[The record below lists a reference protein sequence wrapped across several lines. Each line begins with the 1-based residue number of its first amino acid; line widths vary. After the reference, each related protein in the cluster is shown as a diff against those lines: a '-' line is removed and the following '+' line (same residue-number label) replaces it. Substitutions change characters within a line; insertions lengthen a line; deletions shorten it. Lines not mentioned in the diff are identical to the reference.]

1 MSKLSQNS
9 LDKMFACQYC
19 GDLFRTRQGLS
30 GHIQFKHRPPQ
41 ENGDTY
47 EKKMLDLAKKTK
59 VWKEM
64 TLGSGEPLTKKI
76 QEQGINILQRWLF
89 LLGYFHKFNI
99 ELSDNDFKNF
109 FIHNFGVSSSILDQE
124 TLLALQAL
132 KLLGPK
138 S

>member
-1 MSKLSQNS
+1 MPKLSQYS
-9 LDKMFACQYC
+9 LDKMFPCQYC

-41 ENGDTY
+41 ENGDAYT
-47 EKKMLDLAKKTK
+47 KKLLDLARKTN

-64 TLGSGEPLTKKI
+64 TYGSGEPFPKQI
-76 QEQGINILQRWLF
+76 QEQGMNILQRWLF
-89 LLGYFHKFNI
+89 LLCYFHKFNV

-109 FIHNFGVSSSILDQE
+109 FIHNFSVSSSILDQE

-132 KLLGPK
+132 NLLRPK